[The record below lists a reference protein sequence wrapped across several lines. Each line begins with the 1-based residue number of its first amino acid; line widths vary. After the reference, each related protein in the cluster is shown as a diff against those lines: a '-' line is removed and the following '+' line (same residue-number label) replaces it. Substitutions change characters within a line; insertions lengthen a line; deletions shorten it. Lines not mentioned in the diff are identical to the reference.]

1 LAFGNV
7 SSASIGYSGS
17 SLRYGLLEIKP
28 VEFKE
33 TIKKAGIKF
42 QRVIRRFETFQQ
54 PQTYS
59 DIVTFQYEAVFGSIK
74 IPDWFDSSK
83 LVKEFSQRSIANYE
97 KDIEFKKAVEE
108 VQNNKNQIARPL
120 LSFVQ
125 FAKTRFESDIDNY
138 LEEEADRFL
147 RSNFPLSFYN
157 KLLVFDNTYREFLA
171 VLEEI
176 VRKYEFRARC
186 SRNFEMY
193 KKHISEMKWAIGPII
208 DQVDSCFLHYFRL
221 KDYVTIWN
229 TTDYAKLSN
238 PEFWDIKKLDSDEFD
253 KIFKEYNNTLMET
266 RSTLLQLNENAFIRA
281 PDVIENPSSAIFSK
295 LVTLPSGSLT
305 L

>member
-1 LAFGNV
+1 V

-17 SLRYGLLEIKP
+17 SLRYGLLDIQP
-28 VEFKE
+28 VEFKQI
-33 TIKKAGIKF
+33 IKRAGIKF
-42 QRVIRRFETFQQ
+42 QRVIRRFDTFQQ

-59 DIVTFQYEAVFGSIK
+59 DIVTFQYETIFGSIK
-74 IPDWFDSSK
+74 IPEWFDSSK
-83 LVKEFSQRSIANYE
+83 LVKELSQRSIANYE
-97 KDIEFKKAVEE
+97 KDTEFKKAVDEIK
-108 VQNNKNQIARPL
+108 NNKDHIARPL

-125 FAKTRFESDIDNY
+125 FAKTRFESEIDNY
-138 LEEEADRFL
+138 LEVEADRFL

-171 VLEEI
+171 VLEDI
-176 VRKYEFRARC
+176 VRTYEFRARF
-186 SRNFEMY
+186 SRSFDMY

-221 KDYVTIWN
+221 KEYVTIWN
-229 TTDYAKLSN
+229 TTEYAKLSN
-238 PEFWDIKKLDSDEFD
+238 PAFWDVTKLDPDEFD
-253 KIFKEYNNTLMET
+253 KILKEYDSTLMET
-266 RSTLLQLNENAFIRA
+266 RSKLLQFNESALIRE
-281 PDVIENPSSAIFSK
+281 PVMIENLTGAVFSK

>member
-33 TIKKAGIKF
+33 TIKRAGLKF
-42 QRVIRRFETFQQ
+42 QRVIRRFETSQQ

-59 DIVTFQYEAVFGSIK
+59 DVVTFQYEAILNSIK
-74 IPDWFDSSK
+74 IPDWFDSTR
-83 LVKEFSQRSIANYE
+83 LVKELSQRAIEDYE
-97 KDIEFKKAVEE
+97 KDIEFKKAVKEIK
-108 VQNNKNQIARPL
+108 NNKDRIARPL

-125 FAKTRFESDIDNY
+125 FAKTRFESEIDHY
-138 LEEEADRFL
+138 LEVEADRFL

-157 KLLVFDNTYREFLA
+157 RLVIFDDTYHEFLT

-193 KKHISEMKWAIGPII
+193 KKHISEMKWALSPII

-221 KDYVTIWN
+221 KD
-229 TTDYAKLSN
+229 
-238 PEFWDIKKLDSDEFD
+238 
-253 KIFKEYNNTLMET
+253 
-266 RSTLLQLNENAFIRA
+266 
-281 PDVIENPSSAIFSK
+281 
-295 LVTLPSGSLT
+295 
-305 L
+305 